1 MASKQYMNH
10 IELGIKGEK
19 MDNEKR
25 LQNYLKQKGTTNKDA
40 LSFRQ
45 KRRIRKNWKKH
56 ESS

>member
-1 MASKQYMNH
+1 MFNIGQQLQKKTK
-10 IELGIKGEK
+10 EKK

-25 LQNYLKQKGTTNKDA
+25 LQNYMKQKGTTNKDA

>member
-1 MASKQYMNH
+1 
-10 IELGIKGEK
+10 

-25 LQNYLKQKGTTNKDA
+25 LQNYMKQKGTTNKDA

>member
-1 MASKQYMNH
+1 MTQTKPLS
-10 IELGIKGEK
+10 
-19 MDNEKR
+19 NEKR
-25 LQNYLKQKGTTNKDA
+25 VINYLKQKNTTNEDA